1 MADTPSVPLPLLGE
15 RVRMVREARAMSQ
28 DELAAQMGLLPGEI
42 ADLET
47 GRRPQ
52 VDAQE
57 LARLCQVLAISQDYL
72 LGHIDRPR
80 PMHAPDDMRRPTGDP
95 AP

>member
-1 MADTPSVPLPLLGE
+1 MADTPSVPIPLLGE
-15 RVRMVREARAMSQ
+15 RIRRVREARSMTQ
-28 DELAAQMGLLPGEI
+28 EELATQMDKPSRWI
-42 ADLET
+42 ADVEM
-47 GRRPQ
+47 GQHPQ

-80 PMHAPDDMRRPTGDP
+80 PMHAPAMRRPTEDP
-95 AP
+95 TP

>member
-1 MADTPSVPLPLLGE
+1 MVDTPSVSIPLLGE
-15 RVRMVREARAMSQ
+15 RVRRVREARSMTQ
-28 DELAAQMGLLPGEI
+28 DELAAQMDKPSGWI
-42 ADLET
+42 ADVET
-47 GRRPQ
+47 GQHPQ

-80 PMHAPDDMRRPTGDP
+80 PMHAPAMCRPTEDP
-95 AP
+95 TP